1 MLVAIV
7 IALAVQS
14 FLSFAI
20 MSLVWACY
28 FSFQSGT
35 CNAYIYDLL
44 KEKGEHRQYRKAI
57 SRYNTYQLLGLL
69 ISSLLAGVLVAMGNY
84 LTPYWVTLIPTVI
97 AIGILLRMH
106 DPAVERTEQS
116 MGTAVHHVRSAI
128 HNVIAKKWLCIIF
141 VALALVAAGQ
151 FIWYE
156 YYQLYALK
164 KEVATGLFG
173 LMLALIHIG
182 NIAGAELAHRLKSPH
197 KILLISLG
205 VTVASTLGLAFAS
218 GPAMIIFFLVTC
230 FFGSQAS
237 SIVFDE
243 NLQHETA
250 SELRATTLSLM
261 GLVSRIFFG
270 VMAGV
275 IILFHVT
282 PLIIALT
289 TSVAFLGAF
298 MYMPI
303 RKRLASPV

>member
-1 MLVAIV
+1 MLIAIT
-7 IALAVQS
+7 IALIVQT

-35 CNAYIYDLL
+35 VNAYIYDLL
-44 KEKGEHRQYRKAI
+44 KEKGENRQYRKAI

-69 ISSLLAGVLVAMGNY
+69 ISSLTAGILVSMGDF

-97 AIGILLRMH
+97 AIGILLPMH

-128 HNVIAKKWLCIIF
+128 RTIVAKKWLYTIF
-141 VALALVAAGQ
+141 IALALVAAAQ

-164 KEVATGLFG
+164 QSVAPSLFG
-173 LMLALIHIG
+173 LMLALIHVG

-197 KILLISLG
+197 KILLISLSAAI
-205 VTVASTLGLAFAS
+205 TSTLGLAFVSNSWA
-218 GPAMIIFFLVTC
+218 IILLLVIC

-243 NLQHETA
+243 NVQHETS

-261 GLVSRIFFG
+261 GLTSRIFFG
-270 VMAGV
+270 IGAGA

-282 PLIIALT
+282 PMVIAMTTLLIFT
-289 TSVAFLGAF
+289 GAF
-298 MYMPI
+298 MYLPV